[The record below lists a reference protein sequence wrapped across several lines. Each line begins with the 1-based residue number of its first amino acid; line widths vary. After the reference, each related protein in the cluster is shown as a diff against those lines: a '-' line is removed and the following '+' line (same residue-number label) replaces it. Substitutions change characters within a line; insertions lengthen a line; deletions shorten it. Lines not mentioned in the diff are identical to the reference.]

1 MKYVTA
7 YGIAVVI
14 FLIVDAIWLG
24 IVARGFYASRMGEL
38 MLDQPRWGV
47 AAVFY
52 LVYVAGLVYFAI
64 GAGMAQDSVWAAS
77 LNGALFGFFCY
88 LTYDATNLAVLRG
101 YDPVVAIVDVVWGTV
116 LSGTV
121 AAATVFAMRSLGLI
135 SSSAAG

>member
-14 FLIVDAIWLG
+14 FLIIDAIWLG
-24 IVARGFYASRMGEL
+24 IVARGFYASRMGEI

-47 AAVFY
+47 AAIFY

-64 GAGMAQDSVWAAS
+64 SVGLAQDSVLTAG

-88 LTYDATNLAVLRG
+88 LTYDATNLAVLKG
-101 YDPVVAIVDVVWGTV
+101 YDPVVAVVDVVWGTV
-116 LSGTV
+116 LSGSV
-121 AAATVFAMRSLGLI
+121 AACTLLAMRSFGLI
-135 SSSAAG
+135 SSTSAG

>member
-14 FLIVDAIWLG
+14 FLIIDAIWLG

-38 MLDQPRWGV
+38 MLDHPRWGV

-52 LVYVAGLVYFAI
+52 LAYVGGLVYFAI
-64 GAGMAQDSVWAAS
+64 SVGMAQDSVLAAA

-88 LTYDATNLAVLRG
+88 LTYDATNLAVLKG
-101 YDPVVAIVDVVWGTV
+101 YDPVVAVVDVVWGTV
-116 LSGTV
+116 LSATV
-121 AAATVFAMRSLGLI
+121 AAGTLFAMKAFGLLPQP
-135 SSSAAG
+135 SAG

>member
-14 FLIVDAIWLG
+14 FLIIDAIWLG
-24 IVARGFYASRMGEL
+24 IVARGFYSSRMGEL
-38 MLDQPRWGV
+38 LLDQPRWGV
-47 AAVFY
+47 AAIFY

-64 GAGMAQDSVWAAS
+64 SVGMAQDSIAAAA

-88 LTYDATNLAVLRG
+88 LTYDATNLAVLKG
-101 YDPVVAIVDVVWGTV
+101 YDPVVALVDVVWGTV

-121 AAATVFAMRSLGLI
+121 AAGTLFAMRSFGLMP
-135 SSSAAG
+135 ATPV

>member
-14 FLIVDAIWLG
+14 FLIIDAIWLG
-24 IVARGFYASRMGEL
+24 IIARGFYSSRMGEL

-47 AAVFY
+47 AAIFY

-64 GAGMAQDSVWAAS
+64 SVGMAQDSIGVAA

-88 LTYDATNLAVLRG
+88 LTYDATNLAVLKG
-101 YDPVVAIVDVVWGTV
+101 YDPVVAVVDVIWGTV

-121 AAATVFAMRSLGLI
+121 AAGTLFAMRSFGLI
-135 SSSAAG
+135 PPTPAG